1 MDIFL
6 RTVAIFIEVLL
17 LAGIMF
23 SMLLGVKLILV
34 DLGLGPKYK
43 KMITIALLAGGVIS
57 LVFFISHLTTFY
69 PTV

>member
-6 RTVAIFIEVLL
+6 RTVAIFIEVLF
-17 LAGIMF
+17 LAGIML
-23 SMLLGVKLILV
+23 SLLLGVKLILF

-43 KMITIALLAGGVIS
+43 KMITIALLTVGVIAM
-57 LVFFISHLTTFY
+57 VFFISHLTTFY